1 MKAPSA
7 PPDRYTRTAVV
18 LHWLIGIAL
27 IAEIAFGFLLREI
40 PRGTPAR
47 GPWTNLHKS
56 IGIVLGIL
64 ILARIAWR
72 FMHRPPALPPAIS
85 PWESAAA
92 RVNHTAMYF
101 CMVAI
106 PLSGYLASNF
116 SKNGV
121 KFFSIVVLP
130 PWGPDI
136 PRLYALLNGVHDAA
150 AYVLTALIIL
160 HVLAT
165 LKHALI
171 DHDQPFSRMALRL
184 HPRT

>member
-1 MKAPSA
+1 MTALSV

-27 IAEIAFGFLLREI
+27 IGEIAFGFLLREI

-56 IGIVLGIL
+56 TGIVLGLL
-64 ILARIAWR
+64 ILARIVWR
-72 FMHRPPALPPAIS
+72 MAHRPPALPSAVP
-85 PWESAAA
+85 PWQSTAA
-92 RVNHTAMYF
+92 RVNHAAMYA
-101 CMVAI
+101 CMIAI
-106 PLSGYLASNF
+106 PLAGYLASNF
-116 SKNGV
+116 SKHGV
-121 KFFSIVVLP
+121 KFFSTVVLP

-136 PRLYALLNGVHDAA
+136 PWLYALLNGVHDVA
-150 AYVLTALIIL
+150 AYVLTVLIVL
-160 HVLAT
+160 HVLAA

-171 DHDQPFSRMALRL
+171 DRDHPFSRMALRL